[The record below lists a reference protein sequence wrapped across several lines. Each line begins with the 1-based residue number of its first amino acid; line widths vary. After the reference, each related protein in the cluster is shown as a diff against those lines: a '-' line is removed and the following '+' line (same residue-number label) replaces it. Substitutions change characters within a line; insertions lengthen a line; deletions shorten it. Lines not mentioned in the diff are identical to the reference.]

1 VPGVNTAFEDGQPN
15 VRRDGREI
23 FFFSN
28 RPGTLGMADI
38 YAATRAST
46 SDTWSEPV
54 NLGRDVNSADGA
66 ETRPSLSWD
75 GTTLY
80 FGSTR
85 PGGDGSAD
93 HYVTTRARD

>member
-1 VPGVNTAFEDGQPN
+1 M
-15 VRRDGREI
+15 RRDAREI

-38 YAATRAST
+38 YAATSARASGP
-46 SDTWSEPV
+46 WSQPL
-54 NLGRDVNSADGA
+54 NLGPKVNSSNGA

-85 PGGDGSAD
+85 PGGDGGAD
-93 HYVTTRARD
+93 HDVATRSPD